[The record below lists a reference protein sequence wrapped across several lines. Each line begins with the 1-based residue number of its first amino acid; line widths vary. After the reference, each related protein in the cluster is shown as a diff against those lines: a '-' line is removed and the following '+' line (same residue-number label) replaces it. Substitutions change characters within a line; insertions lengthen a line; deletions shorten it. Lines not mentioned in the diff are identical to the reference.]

1 MKEVRRRDSRCY
13 RLYIGNGNWIN
24 LSPET
29 THDLTQIYENGVQ
42 TRYELAP
49 GVCIDILPHDVDC
62 NSKNTDLPRLM
73 RADLNYQQ
81 KDQSQETT
89 QQELSHYIKSLLES
103 QGIIDAFPPTKPE
116 DTLPLVTT
124 LPTHRHLSMVPTQ
137 LSAVRRS
144 NRSAPKGAELIAS
157 PVPTVVGQHSSA
169 SSSSSPLSGST
180 SSYSPSKSLSPGDK
194 RFGSENK
201 KKRTTNKR
209 PKRRRSSNSKA
220 AARKKYT
227 KPISSQ
233 RATSSKPSAA
243 ATRMF
248 KTAFPGLD
256 CSISNAR
263 TPNSPSSVFFD
274 SPFHMFRQQEALALD
289 HPSTKTTP
297 ASIVTRAQ
305 TSPQNTC
312 YPHPPP
318 FYNSLLSH
326 TDPIDHASFFESSL
340 MNDNKRPTRT
350 RAFDEVLP
358 SQTTVT
364 TAAHPS
370 CWMDRD
376 VWNIASGNNEQFGGP
391 PSQSHMQSMES
402 YTTLSSQLEYSERSS
417 IASVSLQM
425 DPPRYD
431 LCLMRMGVS
440 SPSPNTCADPRRF
453 GSSFSDTN
461 IFSYAADRYVSEYDT
476 ETIQEQHQKYASMAE
491 VQQQTRGSLYNDPVP
506 FHNALHPTSSPAS
519 NSH

>member
-297 ASIVTRAQ
+297 ASI
-305 TSPQNTC
+305 
-312 YPHPPP
+312 
-318 FYNSLLSH
+318 
-326 TDPIDHASFFESSL
+326 
-340 MNDNKRPTRT
+340 
-350 RAFDEVLP
+350 
-358 SQTTVT
+358 
-364 TAAHPS
+364 
-370 CWMDRD
+370 
-376 VWNIASGNNEQFGGP
+376 FGGP